1 MKNNT
6 IITSKYEGWIAS
18 LLLHGLLSIMFLFV
32 IYDNKVEISE
42 YANLTF
48 SDYSPIDLPAVKEKD
63 VLPSKNQTKPSPVVV
78 SKPKIKTSP
87 VVTSRPRTSQ
97 PVSTSATPTRNV
109 DLPTR
114 RMSERDLNQIP
125 VESQGQLTKSG
136 QIGTI
141 DTKRETAIHGIDENL
156 SSFDDQTFNS
166 IDQGSKISSKSV
178 GEKTDAVVVA
188 GKKGGNVKFDK
199 PYEISWEG
207 VVREILYD
215 PMPEYPPG
223 LDKEARIRIKITVLP
238 NGTIGDLIPLQKA
251 DATLESVT
259 MKTLKMWRLSTL
271 KPTDPQLNQT
281 AVITF
286 RFVLE

>member
-1 MKNNT
+1 MKDKT

-18 LLLHGLLSIMFLFV
+18 LLLHGLLSIIFLFV
-32 IYDNKVEISE
+32 VYDNQIEVSE

-48 SDYSPIDLPAVKEKD
+48 SDYNPIDLPAVKEKD
-63 VLPSKNQTKPSPVVV
+63 IIPTKTQAKPSPVVA
-78 SKPKIKTSP
+78 SKPVKPSP
-87 VVTSRPRTSQ
+87 VATSGPRTSRS
-97 PVSTSATPTRNV
+97 VSKSTAPTRNV

-114 RMSERDLNQIP
+114 RMTEYDVNRVPI
-125 VESQGQLTKSG
+125 ESQGQLNKSG
-136 QIGTI
+136 QTDKF
-141 DTKRETAIHGIDENL
+141 DTKRETAVHGVDESM
-156 SSFDDQTFNS
+156 SSFDDQTFSS
-166 IDQGSKISSKSV
+166 IKQGDKASGKSV
-178 GEKTDAVVVA
+178 GEKVDAIVVA
-188 GKKGGNVKFDK
+188 GQKGGDVKFDK

-215 PMPEYPPG
+215 PLPAYPAG

-259 MKTLKMWRLSTL
+259 MKTLKMWRLSSL
-271 KPTDPQLNQT
+271 KPSDPQLNQT

-286 RFVLE
+286 RFVLQ

>member
-1 MKNNT
+1 MKSKT

-18 LLLHGLLSIMFLFV
+18 LLLHGLLSIIFLLV

-48 SDYSPIDLPAVKEKD
+48 SAYNPIDLPAVEA
-63 VLPSKNQTKPSPVVV
+63 KNEIPTKTQTKPTPVVV
-78 SKPKIKTSP
+78 SKPKIKPSP
-87 VVTSRPRTSQ
+87 VATSGPRSSQ
-97 PVSTSATPTRNV
+97 PVSRSATPTRNV

-114 RMSERDLNQIP
+114 RMSEHDLNRVPI
-125 VESQGQLTKSG
+125 ESQGQINKSG
-136 QIGTI
+136 QTGKI
-141 DTKRETAIHGIDENL
+141 DTRRETAIHGVDENL

-166 IDQGSKISSKSV
+166 INQGSKISNKSV
-178 GEKTDAVVVA
+178 GEKSDAVVVA
-188 GKKGGNVKFDK
+188 GHKGGDVKFDK

-215 PMPEYPPG
+215 PLPAYPPG

-259 MKTLKMWRLSTL
+259 MKTLKMWRLSSL

-286 RFVLE
+286 RFVLQ